1 MKRAVLDIGNTR
13 IKAAIFNDNAEI
25 ELLQY
30 FSQIEPAILWLKEQS
45 VDKLMSASVAQAIL
59 PAIQGIDTYSLT
71 YESKLPF
78 DNQYNSKATMGVD
91 RIAALAAAA
100 IDFPGKPV
108 LIFDIGTCMT
118 IDFLHP
124 DGTYKG
130 GNISPGI
137 DMRLKAMHQMT
148 QRLPLASREDALD
161 LMGDSTLSA
170 LGAGVVNGIQFE
182 IDGYI
187 QHFAGQYPE
196 LVVVLCGG
204 DFSHFDK
211 PYKIKIFAAPG
222 FVLKGLYYLLKLNEN

>member
-13 IKAAIFNDNAEI
+13 IKAAIFNDDAEI

-78 DNQYNSKATMGVD
+78 DNQYSSKATMGVD

-118 IDFLHP
+118 IDFLYP

-130 GNISPGI
+130 GKYLTRHRHAFKSHASDDQATPFGQSRRRPAPYGRQHPLSHWIWRYEWHAVR
-137 DMRLKAMHQMT
+137 DRRLY
-148 QRLPLASREDALD
+148 P
-161 LMGDSTLSA
+161 TLCRAVS
-170 LGAGVVNGIQFE
+170 
-182 IDGYI
+182 
-187 QHFAGQYPE
+187 
-196 LVVVLCGG
+196 
-204 DFSHFDK
+204 
-211 PYKIKIFAAPG
+211 
-222 FVLKGLYYLLKLNEN
+222 